1 MDRSAT
7 NLVRRSP
14 GSAGSRPH
22 VIYLAIGF
30 PPAAKSSAYRM
41 RETANQ
47 FAAAGW
53 DVTVVT
59 IQQDAWERE
68 YGLDHSLSAG
78 VDPRIEIVELPLE
91 RADLETDIRKY
102 SAARTLRPRDW
113 IYEQRQQSLKLF
125 PEPVFGSWR
134 PALEEAVLRLHRE
147 HPADLLVTTCVPY
160 VNLAATWRLWEE
172 HRVPY
177 VVDFRDGWSVDVI
190 NGGEAF
196 TRDSVSGKWE
206 AKLLGDAVA
215 FWCVNEPIAG
225 WYRDRHPGVASRVRV
240 VRNGFDRDSIPSQPH
255 RPDPA
260 AGLTFGYL
268 GALNLPLLLLKATLE
283 GWKLARESEPLLA
296 NARFEVRGHVGAG
309 WARED
314 NPHMEALRAAA
325 VDGVTF
331 GGPVPKAEVADAY
344 ARWDAL
350 VLMVTGGRYMTS
362 GKVYEFMATGLP
374 VVSAHEIEHDA
385 STVLSDYPLWAGP
398 PAMDAAGLADAF
410 RLAAH
415 KAVETSEADRA
426 AARHTAD
433 RYARDT
439 QLEPA
444 VHEVTELISK
454 AAGEGHQ

>member
-1 MDRSAT
+1 MSTRSASD
-7 NLVRRSP
+7 LVRRSP
-14 GSAGSRPH
+14 TRPGGSRPH

-59 IQQDAWERE
+59 IRQEAWERE
-68 YGLDHSLSAG
+68 YGLDHTLSAG

-91 RADLETDIRKY
+91 RVDLETDIRRF
-102 SAARTLRPRDW
+102 SAARSLRPREW
-113 IYEQRQQSLKLF
+113 IYEQRQQALKLF
-125 PEPVFGSWR
+125 PEPVFGGWR
-134 PALEEAVLRLHRE
+134 PALEQAVLRLHKQR
-147 HPADLLVTTCVPY
+147 PANLLVATCVPY

-196 TRDSVSGKWE
+196 TRDSVAGQWE
-206 AKLLGDAVA
+206 AKLLADATA

-225 WYRDRHPGVASRVRV
+225 FYRDRYPEVAERVRV
-240 VRNGFDRDSIPSQPH
+240 VRNGFDRDSIPPQPH
-255 RPDPA
+255 RADPA

-268 GALNLPLLLLKATLE
+268 GALNLPLPLLEATLE
-283 GWKLARESEPLLA
+283 GWRTARDSEPLLA
-296 NARFEVRGHVGAG
+296 GARFEVRGHVGAG

-314 NPHMEALRAAA
+314 NPHMEALKAAG

-331 GGPVPKAEVADAY
+331 GGPVPKAEVAATY
-344 ARWDAL
+344 ARWDGLAF
-350 VLMVTGGRYMTS
+350 MVTGGQYMTS

-374 VVSAHEIEHDA
+374 IVSAHEAEHDA
-385 STVLSDYPLWAGP
+385 STVLADYPLWAGP
-398 PAMDAAGLADAF
+398 ATVEAAGIAESFRRAA
-410 RLAAH
+410 RLA
-415 KAVETSEADRA
+415 VDTSDTDRA
-426 AARHTAD
+426 AARASAD

-444 VHEVTELISK
+444 VRDVTELVR
-454 AAGEGHQ
+454 

>member
-1 MDRSAT
+1 MSTRSA
-7 NLVRRSP
+7 NDLVRRSP
-14 GSAGSRPH
+14 TRPAGSRPH

-59 IQQDAWERE
+59 IRQEAWERE
-68 YGLDHSLSAG
+68 YGLDHTLSDG
-78 VDPRIEIVELPLE
+78 VDSRVEIVELPLE
-91 RADLETDIRKY
+91 RVDLETDIRRF
-102 SAARTLRPRDW
+102 SVARSLRPREW

-125 PEPVFGSWR
+125 PEPVFGGWR
-134 PALEEAVLRLHRE
+134 PALEQAVLRLHKHR
-147 HPADLLVTTCVPY
+147 PADLLVATCVPY

-196 TRDSVSGKWE
+196 ARDSVAGRWE
-206 AKLLGDAVA
+206 AKLLADATA
-215 FWCVNEPIAG
+215 FWCVNDPIAG
-225 WYRDRHPGVASRVRV
+225 FYRDRYPDVADRVRV
-240 VRNGFDRDSIPSQPH
+240 VRNGFDRDSIPPQPH
-255 RPDPA
+255 RADPA

-268 GALNLPLLLLKATLE
+268 GALNLPLPLLEATLE
-283 GWKLARESEPLLA
+283 GWRLARDSEPLLA
-296 NARFEVRGHVGAG
+296 GARFEVRGHVGAG

-314 NPHMEALRAAA
+314 NPHMEALKAAGA
-325 VDGVTF
+325 DGVTF
-331 GGPVPKAEVADAY
+331 GGPVPKAEVAATY

-350 VLMVTGGRYMTS
+350 AFIVTGGRYMTS

-374 VVSAHEIEHDA
+374 IVSAHEAEHDA
-385 STVLSDYPLWAGP
+385 ATVLADYPLWAGP
-398 PAMDAAGLADAF
+398 ATVEATGIAESFRRAA
-410 RLAAH
+410 RLA
-415 KAVETSEADRA
+415 VDTSDADRA
-426 AARHTAD
+426 AARRSAD

-444 VHEVTELISK
+444 VRAVTELVR
-454 AAGEGHQ
+454 